1 MSFTFIYEFKG
12 KGDTASKDK
21 EEEDGTDT
29 EEEGQ
34 RDINRSE
41 VEYNRIQT
49 GKMEDLNEEQ
59 KEMLK
64 AMIEREA
71 VDMVLSDGES
81 DDVRF
86 KRTMSA
92 IKNIDKNIDKSYIR
106 QNYMRSLVFK
116 FVTE

>member
-1 MSFTFIYEFKG
+1 
-12 KGDTASKDK
+12 
-21 EEEDGTDT
+21 
-29 EEEGQ
+29 
-34 RDINRSE
+34 
-41 VEYNRIQT
+41 
-49 GKMEDLNEEQ
+49 
-59 KEMLK
+59 MLK

-106 QNYMRSLVFK
+106 
-116 FVTE
+116 